1 MDLPAR
7 KEKMC
12 RICGRSCA
20 EFDPVVPKSYILWG
34 YKSDEKIVNDL
45 VVVGGKV
52 DWWCIKVNELEH
64 RKASVVDLGKMYEAD
79 KDSTGFANNWEV
91 SRDAVIAM
99 ATELGVDNVKKK
111 QLMAYKE
118 QVISETVSLTERS
131 RGAME
136 YTKEKF
142 EELFAN
148 NADVLKRAQYVGVR
162 VRSGRGWKT
171 EQRVKVYDHEEGIYR
186 VKEADVDAV
195 RRQKMLNDGEMNR
208 SPTTAQEMHED
219 LASAMAVG
227 VESCKPAFVAKD
239 LGLSASSSSFVA
251 AAASPPSVAEA
262 KRRELKPQ
270 PTDSSGDDDA
280 GATPFSTMVGT
291 SAPGPKAKT
300 RAKAPKAAQGTP
312 TTNSISIT
320 GAKTIVPA
328 PLTEKAK
335 MDGDTLLKES
345 GDAMVKFKEAQRIED
360 IPQESISSLCGR
372 LQSKS
377 RTLAKKPGNQA
388 GVDLLSNVNKV
399 KRKLNPLFELTKA
412 ALAFAKSHKKP
423 NCKKVLDR
431 FEEALEG
438 GNVVDELAPCFRAVV
453 VQAQVWI
460 VMADGKFEEASCNDR
475 VVLLE
480 MGNLCQFIITQFALC

>member
-1 MDLPAR
+1 
-7 KEKMC
+7 
-12 RICGRSCA
+12 
-20 EFDPVVPKSYILWG
+20 
-34 YKSDEKIVNDL
+34 
-45 VVVGGKV
+45 
-52 DWWCIKVNELEH
+52 
-64 RKASVVDLGKMYEAD
+64 
-79 KDSTGFANNWEV
+79 
-91 SRDAVIAM
+91 
-99 ATELGVDNVKKK
+99 
-111 QLMAYKE
+111 
-118 QVISETVSLTERS
+118 
-131 RGAME
+131 
-136 YTKEKF
+136 
-142 EELFAN
+142 
-148 NADVLKRAQYVGVR
+148 
-162 VRSGRGWKT
+162 
-171 EQRVKVYDHEEGIYR
+171 
-186 VKEADVDAV
+186 
-195 RRQKMLNDGEMNR
+195 MLNDGEMNR
-208 SPTTAQEMHED
+208 SPTTAQEMHDD

-291 SAPGPKAKT
+291 SAPGPRAKT

-377 RTLAKKPGNQA
+377 WTLATQNQA
-388 GVDLLSNVNKV
+388 T
-399 KRKLNPLFELTKA
+399 R
-412 ALAFAKSHKKP
+412 LASI
-423 NCKKVLDR
+423 C
-431 FEEALEG
+431 
-438 GNVVDELAPCFRAVV
+438 
-453 VQAQVWI
+453 
-460 VMADGKFEEASCNDR
+460 
-475 VVLLE
+475 
-480 MGNLCQFIITQFALC
+480 